1 VSNAVSRRSFFVGG
15 AMSAAGAMSMPE
27 SAGAESRTKQVEF
40 CCGAQADPDRAMN
53 PIEYRQAMRLVK
65 KTGYAYVEYPH
76 LSHLSAD
83 DARELK
89 AYTQEVGLKPLVTH
103 SMVVVKESPQWQ
115 RKYRKDQPI
124 CCRNAEILGVKVI
137 VDHVAPGGQ
146 KEEKLARDVARLKES
161 AKVAA
166 DHGLELAVENIKD
179 LSPAYCRRVVDAIDL
194 PHVGCCCDTG
204 HAMVWGAKP
213 QDAIRVMGSKLINTH
228 LQDGFGE
235 LDDHLP
241 PGVGIADWAEIVN
254 ALREVKFNRP
264 WMLEIVGRKDGR
276 KIPELRDFGLE
287 KAMVLGISYLKYF
300 AERG

>member
-1 VSNAVSRRSFFVGG
+1 
-15 AMSAAGAMSMPE
+15 
-27 SAGAESRTKQVEF
+27 
-40 CCGAQADPDRAMN
+40 
-53 PIEYRQAMRLVK
+53 
-65 KTGYAYVEYPH
+65 
-76 LSHLSAD
+76 
-83 DARELK
+83 
-89 AYTQEVGLKPLVTH
+89 
-103 SMVVVKESPQWQ
+103 
-115 RKYRKDQPI
+115 
-124 CCRNAEILGVKVI
+124 
-137 VDHVAPGGQ
+137 
-146 KEEKLARDVARLKES
+146 
-161 AKVAA
+161 
-166 DHGLELAVENIKD
+166 
-179 LSPAYCRRVVDAIDL
+179 
-194 PHVGCCCDTG
+194 
-204 HAMVWGAKP
+204 MVWGAKP